1 MSSIVLAAVNGPAP
15 QYADPK
21 TGCPEGEISSMYQQ
35 HDMKPRSALVN
46 TVKHRTHSLF
56 RQGHMLYEHIPN
68 WPPERLRPL
77 LDEFAA
83 VLAEHRLYKRM
94 FAIL

>member
-1 MSSIVLAAVNGPAP
+1 MYWQLRCCHYSGP
-15 QYADPK
+15 
-21 TGCPEGEISSMYQQ
+21 PESVIGY
-35 HDMKPRSALVN
+35 DRWLKVN

-83 VLAEHRLYKRM
+83 MLAEHRLYKRM
-94 FAIL
+94 FAIFVKI